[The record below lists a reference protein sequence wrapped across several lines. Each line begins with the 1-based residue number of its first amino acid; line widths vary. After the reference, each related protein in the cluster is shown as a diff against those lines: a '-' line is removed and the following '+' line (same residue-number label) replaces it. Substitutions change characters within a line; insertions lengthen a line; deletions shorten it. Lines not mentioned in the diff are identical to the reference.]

1 MPGNEVGDRVHNFF
15 GQENL
20 SQGQYHSQTV
30 EGNWP
35 GLSNNLW
42 DDSQRPTGAPFV
54 PNLKNFN
61 LQQSDSEEGQ
71 TSSQNLRHGFNLAQS
86 NRRPDSGRNQPPN
99 QQTAANGYMQGP
111 QIFQSRQNE
120 ANILGVGAEA
130 DLHGISSL
138 PRGISVME
146 SQQGAGLELYKKNL
160 TRTDAIESPVNYDF
174 FGSQQQI
181 SGRHLG
187 MLQQSLPRQP
197 SGINDMH
204 LLQQQAIFNQM
215 QELQRQ
221 QQFHQLEARQHSSMT
236 PASSTSRQTVTSH
249 SASLING
256 IPINEGSNLLWQ
268 PEVMAT
274 NANWLHRGASQVM
287 QGSSNGP
294 ALSPEQVRLMGFVP
308 NQGDQSLYGLP
319 ISGSRGVSNLYSHVQ
334 ADKPAVSQVS
344 MPHQHS
350 HIQGDK
356 SALPHMPASANS
368 FPAHQYGAFSDP
380 TNTNNGTSVSR
391 QDIQG
396 KSMFGSIAQG
406 LNMDN
411 LQQVNSEHRN
421 APIEDFHVRREL
433 AGSSET
439 SQDKMVMQFAPSQN
453 EATLDP
459 TEEKILFGSDD
470 SLWDGFGRNAGFNI
484 LDSTDS
490 FNGLPSVQSGSW
502 SALMQSA
509 VAETTSSETAIQE
522 EWSGINFRSAERS
535 FGNEHPSTIDSSNQQ
550 SLWSENNMQ
559 SASNINSRHFF
570 RPNDVSRPNT
580 TPNYSVTGFQQSGIN
595 SAQEQHDRLQSDS
608 SQRSVPQFLERG
620 KWSDCNPHQKPNV
633 EGSRIYGNVAYSSG
647 LEMNEKVISDSWA
660 HQQTLSSP
668 NSSVEP
674 FNRSNGWNAI
684 KSAPPDNNSIL
695 KAHTEAMQEMGQ
707 VPATWEHDSDTN
719 SSVGLEHVNSASN
732 MQVCGDD
739 SGMNGI
745 AAIPNSGSTWVS
757 RQNNQQLCNLDA
769 RRHADSVG
777 NYRRNEA
784 PGKHRHHME
793 KNPLVLES
801 PKNEKIVGEAH
812 DMQNSNK
819 KDKSSD
825 SIGPNPSHHIAGG
838 KKETSSFDGC
848 DSLSPKLYGPGNQ
861 RTPITRK
868 FQYHPMGD
876 SGVSMEPYGN
886 KHVLNSQ
893 PMPHQSFGGF
903 KGQDQSYPGQSKYC
917 HYDGN
922 YTETEKV
929 DSKSLDDNASRGIS
943 PSHMPKTLNSFDRS
957 IGNYALNK
965 TSSPSQNILELL
977 HKVDQSGEHGI
988 ATNTSTSNHHFSSRV
1003 PNTKSCDGS
1012 SVHPQQYQSS
1022 STQGFGLQ
1030 LAPPTQRLPVAS
1042 SHATPHVA
1050 SETMDMGHTWLAATQ
1065 TFPSRESSHEHKS
1078 NISSSSGQTFDKASQ
1093 YSVLGNSPQAITPD
1107 FPFPRIHTQNQN
1119 MANTQCANEI
1129 FVDQTASM
1137 NKLDEQSER
1146 AQSSHFDLA
1155 SAPGES
1161 AMQISSL
1168 EASTALHPSVTFSA
1182 SLHDTPSKVLHNVW
1196 TSISSKQHPN
1206 TSMIPSRPLPINVC
1220 ETTPGPQKSGIED
1233 SEKDCNELS
1242 GQQILP
1248 LSVDASEETTSA
1260 SHMKSTHD
1268 VSQSSP
1274 AATPRDI
1281 EDFGRSLRPNHFL
1294 RKNFSL
1300 INQAQSMQNI
1310 DIDPSNRDV
1319 KRFKV
1324 SDNVVDKQ
1332 QVDINH
1338 GQKSDQYDNMVKDV
1352 VGNHASLPPSDPNVL
1367 SFTKKPGDGRD
1378 TNASSYEVVGC
1389 QKNALNLSNSSKTT
1403 SVRSEHTLINP
1414 QIAPSWFEEYGTF
1427 KNGKMLPLYD
1437 VQTMTPPNFLDQP
1450 FIFQSQSDNLHL
1462 GKSMEQINSLGDAGQ
1477 LANARQTLM
1486 PTSVATEHLPSQL
1499 LPPPPAE
1506 PDLIITRP
1514 KKRESSTS
1522 ELMPW
1527 HKELSQG
1534 SERLRNIRVA
1544 EFEWSQ
1550 VANRLVEKVEDDAEL
1565 VEDLPTVKSKRR
1577 LVFTTQLM
1585 QQLINPPA
1593 AAVLSADVKL
1603 DHESVVYSVLR
1614 LVLGDACSSVS
1625 WSGSDTLV
1633 SPGSK
1638 KLLPIK
1644 LNSCQK
1650 IDQYILKAED
1660 FVGRAKKLENDIS
1673 RLKYGCCSYCVK
1685 MLLALARVVALS
1697 CPFFVLVWV
1706 GGGLDNKASVL
1717 DLRVE
1722 CQDLER
1728 FSVINR
1734 FAKFHGRGQN
1744 DGAETSSSSDATAK
1758 VQKPCPQKYVTAV
1771 PMPRNLPDRV
1781 QCLSL

>member
-20 SQGQYHSQTV
+20 SQGQYHSQAV
-30 EGNWP
+30 DGNWP
-35 GLSNNLW
+35 GPSNNLW
-42 DDSQRPTGAPFV
+42 DGSQRPTGAPFI

-61 LQQSDSEEGQ
+61 LQQSDSEQGQ

-99 QQTAANGYMQGP
+99 QQTTANGYMQDP

-130 DLHGISSL
+130 DLRGISSL

-146 SQQGAGLELYKKNL
+146 SQQGSGLELYKKNL
-160 TRTDAIESPVNYDF
+160 TRTDATESPVNYDF
-174 FGSQQQI
+174 FGNQQQI

-197 SGINDMH
+197 SGINEMH

-236 PASSTSRQTVTSH
+236 PAASTSRQTITSH

-256 IPINEGSNLLWQ
+256 IPINEASNLLWQ

-274 NANWLHRGASQVM
+274 NANWLQRGASQVM
-287 QGSSNGP
+287 QGSSNGL
-294 ALSPEQVRLMGFVP
+294 ALSHEQVRLMGLVP

-319 ISGSRGVSNLYSHVQ
+319 ISGSRGVSNLYSHAQV
-334 ADKPAVSQVS
+334 DKPALSQVS

-356 SALPHMPASANS
+356 SALPHIPASANS
-368 FPAHQYGAFSDP
+368 FPAQQYGAFSDQ

-406 LNMDN
+406 QNSGLNMDN
-411 LQQVNSEHRN
+411 LQQVNSEHRS
-421 APIEDFHVRREL
+421 APIEDFHERREL

-439 SQDKMVMQFAPSQN
+439 SQDKMIMQFAPSQN

-522 EWSGINFRSAERS
+522 EWSGINFQSAERS
-535 FGNEHPSTIDSSNQQ
+535 SGNEQPSTIDSSKQQ
-550 SLWSENNMQ
+550 SLWSENNLQ
-559 SASNINSRHFF
+559 SASNINSRPFL
-570 RPNDVSRPNT
+570 RSNDVSRPNT
-580 TPNYSVTGFQQSGIN
+580 TVNYSVAGFLQSGID

-620 KWSDCNPHQKPNV
+620 KWLDCNPHQKPNA
-633 EGSRIYGNVAYSSG
+633 EESRIYGNIAYSSG

-668 NSSVEP
+668 NSSGEP
-674 FNRSNGWNAI
+674 FSRSNGWNAT

-707 VPATWEHDSDTN
+707 VPALWEHDSDTN
-719 SSVGLEHVNSASN
+719 SSAGLEHVNSASN
-732 MQVCGDD
+732 MHVCGDD
-739 SGMNGI
+739 SGINGI

-757 RQNNQQLCNLDA
+757 RQNNQQLPNLDA
-769 RRHADSVG
+769 WRHADSVG
-777 NYRRNEA
+777 NYRRNGA
-784 PGKHRHHME
+784 PGTHRHHME

-801 PKNEKIVGEAH
+801 SKNEKIDGEAH

-819 KDKSSD
+819 KDISSD
-825 SIGPNPSHHIAGG
+825 SIGPNPSHHISGG
-838 KKETSSFDGC
+838 IRETSSFDGC
-848 DSLSPKLYGPGNQ
+848 DSLSPKLSGPGNQ

-876 SGVSMEPYGN
+876 SGGNMEPYGN
-886 KHVLNSQ
+886 KHALNSQ
-893 PMPHQSFGGF
+893 PMPHQPFGGF
-903 KGQDQSYPGQSKYC
+903 KGQDQSYPGQSKYG

-929 DSKSLDDNASRGIS
+929 DSKSSDDNPSRGIS
-943 PSHMPKTLNSFDRS
+943 PSHMPRTLNSFDRS

-965 TSSPSQNILELL
+965 TTSPSQNILELL

-988 ATNTSTSNHHFSSRV
+988 ATNTSTSNRHFSSRV
-1003 PNTKSCDGS
+1003 PNTKSSDGS

-1022 STQGFGLQ
+1022 TTQGFGLQ
-1030 LAPPTQRLPVAS
+1030 LAPPTQRLPIAS

-1050 SETMDMGHTWLAATQ
+1050 SETMDMGQAWLAATQ
-1065 TFPSRESSHEHKS
+1065 TFPSREPSHEHR
-1078 NISSSSGQTFDKASQ
+1078 NIISGSSGQTFDKASQ
-1093 YSVLGNSPQAITPD
+1093 YSVLGNIPQAITPD

-1119 MANTQCANEI
+1119 MANTECANET
-1129 FVDQTASM
+1129 FVDRTPSM
-1137 NKLDEQSER
+1137 NKLDGQSER

-1155 SAPGES
+1155 SAQGES

-1168 EASTALHPSVTFSA
+1168 EASTAPHPSVTFSA
-1182 SLHDTPSKVLHNVW
+1182 SMHDTPSKVLHNVW

-1206 TSMIPSRPLPINVC
+1206 TSMIPSCSQPINVC
-1220 ETTPGPQKSGIED
+1220 ETTPGPQMSGIED

-1260 SHMKSTHD
+1260 SHMKSTRD
-1268 VSQSSP
+1268 ASQSSP

-1281 EDFGRSLRPNHFL
+1281 EDFGRSLRPNNFFH
-1294 RKNFSL
+1294 KNFSL
-1300 INQAQSMQNI
+1300 LNQAQSMQNI
-1310 DIDPSNRDV
+1310 DIDPINRDV

-1324 SDNVVDKQ
+1324 SDNMVDKQ
-1332 QVDINH
+1332 QVYINR

-1367 SFTKKPGDGRD
+1367 SFSTKPGDGRD

-1389 QKNALNLSNSSKTT
+1389 QKNALNLSNNSKPT
-1403 SVRSEHTLINP
+1403 SVRSEHTQINH
-1414 QIAPSWFEEYGTF
+1414 QMAPSWFEEYGTF

-1437 VQTMTPPNFLDQP
+1437 VQTMTPPKIRDQP
-1450 FIFQSQSDNLHL
+1450 FISQSQSDNLHL
-1462 GKSMEQINSLGDAGQ
+1462 GKSMEKINTLGDAGQ
-1477 LANARQTLM
+1477 LVNARQTLM
-1486 PTSVATEHLPSQL
+1486 PTSLATEHLPSQL
-1499 LPPPPAE
+1499 LPPPIE
-1506 PDLIITRP
+1506 PDLIIARP

-1522 ELMPW
+1522 ELVPW

-1534 SERLRNIRVA
+1534 SERLHNIRVA

-1550 VANRLVEKVEDDAEL
+1550 VTKRLVEKVEDDAEL
-1565 VEDLPTVKSKRR
+1565 VEDLPTIKSKRR

-1585 QQLINPPA
+1585 QQLLNPPA

-1603 DHESVVYSVLR
+1603 DHESVVYSVAR

-1633 SPGSK
+1633 PPDSK

-1644 LNSCQK
+1644 VNSSQK

-1673 RLKYGCCSYCVK
+1673 RLDS
-1685 MLLALARVVALS
+1685 
-1697 CPFFVLVWV
+1697 
-1706 GGGLDNKASVL
+1706 KASVL

-1744 DGAETSSSSDATAK
+1744 DGAETSSSSDLTANM
-1758 VQKPCPQKYVTAV
+1758 QKPMPQKYVTAV

>member
-308 NQGDQSLYGLP
+308 NQGD
-319 ISGSRGVSNLYSHVQ
+319 H
-334 ADKPAVSQVS
+334 
-344 MPHQHS
+344 
-350 HIQGDK
+350 
-356 SALPHMPASANS
+356 
-368 FPAHQYGAFSDP
+368 
-380 TNTNNGTSVSR
+380 
-391 QDIQG
+391 
-396 KSMFGSIAQG
+396 
-406 LNMDN
+406 
-411 LQQVNSEHRN
+411 
-421 APIEDFHVRREL
+421 
-433 AGSSET
+433 
-439 SQDKMVMQFAPSQN
+439 
-453 EATLDP
+453 
-459 TEEKILFGSDD
+459 
-470 SLWDGFGRNAGFNI
+470 
-484 LDSTDS
+484 
-490 FNGLPSVQSGSW
+490 
-502 SALMQSA
+502 
-509 VAETTSSETAIQE
+509 
-522 EWSGINFRSAERS
+522 
-535 FGNEHPSTIDSSNQQ
+535 GN
-550 SLWSENNMQ
+550 
-559 SASNINSRHFF
+559 
-570 RPNDVSRPNT
+570 
-580 TPNYSVTGFQQSGIN
+580 
-595 SAQEQHDRLQSDS
+595 
-608 SQRSVPQFLERG
+608 
-620 KWSDCNPHQKPNV
+620 
-633 EGSRIYGNVAYSSG
+633 
-647 LEMNEKVISDSWA
+647 SWA

-1673 RLKYGCCSYCVK
+1673 RL
-1685 MLLALARVVALS
+1685 
-1697 CPFFVLVWV
+1697 
-1706 GGGLDNKASVL
+1706 DNKASVL